1 MVSRT
6 RTCNLGQARRFRF
19 RGPVWDFPDLHLA
32 TEARKLVIE
41 PGA

>member
-1 MVSRT
+1 MVSHT

-19 RGPVWDFPDLHLA
+19 RAPVWSFPDFHLA
-32 TEARKLVIE
+32 MKARKLVIE